1 MYISL
6 CVRVQVSVF
15 FMYMARKGQIKQWE
29 GKMLFGIY
37 GFIVYV

>member
-1 MYISL
+1 
-6 CVRVQVSVF
+6 
-15 FMYMARKGQIKQWE
+15 MYMARKGQIKQWE